1 MLYQHYYTSPV
12 HPTQPIISKSNQDNR
27 GIKGSHILWWAKPPL
42 LLAISLF
49 SEQLGWWPPWSTPS
63 ISRQP
68 GKYARLRATFSHTR
82 LHFLCSP
89 SLSSVRFNLVTQRD
103 NDSKISQGPGSH
115 SSSQMQKNIESQS
128 GRNETGKNLFPLC
141 VDSWSF
147 WGCP

>member
-1 MLYQHYYTSPV
+1 MVSQAPSTSGIV
-12 HPTQPIISKSNQDNR
+12 SCPTRLSSISRSQEQRNMACDV
-27 GIKGSHILWWAKPPL
+27 L

-89 SLSSVRFNLVTQRD
+89 SLSSVLFNLVTQRD
-103 NDSKISQGPGSH
+103 YDSKISQGPGSH
-115 SSSQMQKNIESQS
+115 SSSQMQKDIESQS
-128 GRNETGKNLFPLC
+128 GRKERNREKPLSPLC
-141 VDSWSF
+141 
-147 WGCP
+147 